1 MAGGGAANLI
11 SVKFLPA
18 CEEALRKFWKLCRLK
33 WAWCKLS
40 ENFAEVGEKGW
51 RVGGKARGTGLAG
64 RFIWGRNSGVE
75 IWEVGIWEVVA
86 PRGVWWRVGFSLL
99 FAPFSFTF
107 FGGGCCWSVKLDVVQ
122 TFWNLCR
129 GCGKGAGVLKEG
141 AGNRISWT
149 VLFGQKSES
158 LILPSFW
165 SFLP

>member
-51 RVGGKARGTGLAG
+51 RVGGKARGAGLAG

-86 PRGVWWRVGFSLL
+86 PRGVWLRVGFSLL

-107 FGGGCCWSVKLDVVQ
+107 GGRCVVGLLN
-122 TFWNLCR
+122 WMWC
-129 GCGKGAGVLKEG
+129 K
-141 AGNRISWT
+141 
-149 VLFGQKSES
+149 LFGIFAEVVEKGRG
-158 LILPSFW
+158 F
-165 SFLP
+165 

>member
-1 MAGGGAANLI
+1 MI

-86 PRGVWWRVGFSLL
+86 PRLVAGWFLFVFCLGFPLL
-99 FAPFSFTF
+99 
-107 FGGGCCWSVKLDVVQ
+107 FGGG
-122 TFWNLCR
+122 
-129 GCGKGAGVLKEG
+129 VLL
-141 AGNRISWT
+141 
-149 VLFGQKSES
+149 VC
-158 LILPSFW
+158 
-165 SFLP
+165 